1 MSPTA
6 ALRGI
11 PSQEER
17 LGCYSGRFRADA
29 HLFTPGSRDE
39 LRRIFAYAAENGRR
53 VTLRAGAHSF
63 DAQALGDD
71 IVVSMARFDGIE
83 VDPAANRVVVGPG
96 ATWGAIVAALKQH
109 GKVPYATVTTEHATA
124 GGTLSGDCLSRF
136 SPAYGKE
143 GTHVESFEVM
153 LPTGEV
159 VDCRRPP
166 EGVAWDERTREERLF
181 LGTIGGLGY
190 LGAVL
195 SITYS
200 VLPVGDTHE
209 IGVRTTVRKAKTFAD
224 LAARLVPV
232 TQQACVEHSTP
243 ADPRLHDAIYSAMYA
258 RRARSPRVLI
268 MTSSYAT
275 DRDSGDP
282 AMLLFKKPGVPRV
295 LVEWLIRWRWFNAL
309 LWWFAFRHGFKDGR
323 TYDNTLEGFAFFM
336 DGNALAKRL
345 AARAQVHLQ
354 TLQQTFVVPVDLGT
368 DAERTPEEQ
377 EAYLADAREPLAR
390 WLEHAQQV
398 FEHHK
403 LIPTFHDVLFLPQD
417 LEFPLSA
424 TSRSAGFAVSYAF
437 ETRGRRLDAVV
448 PVFEKLADD
457 LWRKHGGRVYLVK
470 NVCAKPAV
478 LKEMYGEDARRFF
491 ALKREVD
498 PAGILR
504 NGFLEGTFGDALRDG

>member
-29 HLFTPGSRDE
+29 HLFTPASRDE

-345 AARAQVHLQ
+345 AARARVHLQ